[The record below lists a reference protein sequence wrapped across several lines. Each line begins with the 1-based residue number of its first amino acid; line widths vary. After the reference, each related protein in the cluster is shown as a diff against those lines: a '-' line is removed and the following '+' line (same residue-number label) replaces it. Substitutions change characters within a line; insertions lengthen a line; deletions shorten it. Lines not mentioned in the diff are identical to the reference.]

1 MIFSSFTYL
10 IFFCI
15 VALFMAIT
23 KLRFLKDRFEEKSL
37 RTFRHIILLIASYV
51 FYGWWD
57 WRFCFLMIVLTYI
70 SYISAKKN
78 SQNGKYVRLFKI
90 IGIVIPL
97 VVLGIFKYFNFFV
110 DSFCELF
117 GIKGYSTLNIILP
130 VGISFY
136 TFQSMSYTI
145 DVIRKKIPA
154 SGFLEVS
161 LYVAFFPQLVAG
173 PIVKAQE
180 FIPQL
185 KEERNISFKN
195 LEKGL
200 QIFLIGLFKKIV
212 IADNLSVFVDQVFEK
227 PAAFHS
233 ITVFLAVLSY
243 SIQIYFDFSG
253 YSDMAIG
260 SAKCLGYDFNK
271 NFNIPYIANNV
282 SEFWKRWHISLSTW
296 LQEYLYIPL
305 GGNRKGK
312 IRTYFNLLAT
322 MVIGGLWHG
331 ASWNFVIWGALHGLA
346 LCVHKIFASFNKSKR
361 KNTLASLFSIFIT
374 YLFVCVCWVPF
385 RSTSTTVTFE
395 ILKRMFMWENGILH
409 VYTWTI
415 IAFVLLLVSTLIAAF
430 NSRKNNSTTIS
441 GFYPILN
448 LSKFISWL
456 FVFLFIEIIIGLAYT
471 NSNPFIYFQF

>member
-1 MIFSSFTYL
+1 M
-10 IFFCI
+10 
-15 VALFMAIT
+15 
-23 KLRFLKDRFEEKSL
+23 
-37 RTFRHIILLIASYV
+37 
-51 FYGWWD
+51 
-57 WRFCFLMIVLTYI
+57 
-70 SYISAKKN
+70 
-78 SQNGKYVRLFKI
+78 
-90 IGIVIPL
+90 
-97 VVLGIFKYFNFFV
+97 
-110 DSFCELF
+110 
-117 GIKGYSTLNIILP
+117 
-130 VGISFY
+130 
-136 TFQSMSYTI
+136 
-145 DVIRKKIPA
+145 
-154 SGFLEVS
+154 
-161 LYVAFFPQLVAG
+161 
-173 PIVKAQE
+173 
-180 FIPQL
+180 
-185 KEERNISFKN
+185 
-195 LEKGL
+195 
-200 QIFLIGLFKKIV
+200 FKKIV

-233 ITVFLAVLSY
+233 ITVYLAVLSY

-271 NFNIPYIANNV
+271 NFNLPYIAKNV

-346 LCVHKIFASFNKSKR
+346 LCVHKMFASFNKSKR
-361 KNTLASLFSIFIT
+361 KNILTSLFCIFIT

-395 ILKRMFMWENGILH
+395 ILKRMFTWQDGILH

-415 IAFVLLLVSTLIAAF
+415 IAFVVLLVSTLIAAF
-430 NSRKNNSTTIS
+430 NSRKNSIITIS
-441 GFYPILN
+441 GFYPVLN
-448 LSKFISWL
+448 LNKFTSWL
-456 FVFLFIEIIIGLAYT
+456 LVFLFIEIIIGLAYT

>member
-1 MIFSSFTYL
+1 MVFSSFTFIAFFL
-10 IFFCI
+10 IVSAFMLVTNLKCLKSRFQEK
-15 VALFMAIT
+15 ALR
-23 KLRFLKDRFEEKSL
+23 KY
-37 RTFRHIILLIASYV
+37 RHVVLLIASYI

-57 WRFCFLMIVLTYI
+57 WRFCILMFVLTYI
-70 SYISAKKN
+70 SYISAKVISK
-78 SQNGKYVRLFKI
+78 QGKYVKLFKV

-110 DSFCELF
+110 ESFYDLF

-145 DVIRKKIPA
+145 DVIRKDVCD
-154 SGFLEVS
+154 SSFLKVA
-161 LYVAFFPQLVAG
+161 LYISFFPQLVAG

-185 KEERNISFKN
+185 EEDRNITFKN
-195 LEKGL
+195 LERGI
-200 QIFLIGLFKKIV
+200 QIFLTGLFKKIV

-233 ITVFLAVLSY
+233 ITVILAIISY

-260 SAKCLGYDFNK
+260 SAKCLGYDFNR
-271 NFNIPYIANNV
+271 NFNIPYISKNV

-331 ASWNFVIWGALHGLA
+331 ASWNFVIWGTLHGLA
-346 LCVHKIFASFNKSKR
+346 LCAHKIFAKFNKHKKENIIISS
-361 KNTLASLFSIFIT
+361 ASIFIT
-374 YLFVCVCWVPF
+374 YIFVCICWVPF
-385 RSTSTTVTFE
+385 RSESTTVTFE
-395 ILKRMFMWENGILH
+395 ILKRIFTWQNGILH
-409 VYTWTI
+409 IYSWTI
-415 IAFVLLLVSTLIAAF
+415 IAIVVLLIGTVAAVMKSKKS
-430 NSRKNNSTTIS
+430 NNKNIS

-448 LSKFISWL
+448 LDRFTSWL
-456 FVFLFIEIIIGLAYT
+456 ILFLFAGVILALAYT

>member
-1 MIFSSFTYL
+1 MVFSSFAYL
-10 IFFCI
+10 IFFCV
-15 VALFMAIT
+15 VAVFMSIT
-23 KLRFLKDRFEEKSL
+23 KLQFLKNRFGEKTL
-37 RTFRHIILLIASYV
+37 RLFRHIILLIVSYV

-57 WRFCFLMIVLTYI
+57 WRFCCLMIMLIYI
-70 SYISAKKN
+70 AYISAKEISK
-78 SQNGKYVRLFKI
+78 NGKYVRLFKF
-90 IGIVIPL
+90 IGVVIPL

-117 GIKGYSTLNIILP
+117 GIEGYSTLNIILP

-154 SGFLEVS
+154 SNFIEVS
-161 LYVAFFPQLVAG
+161 LYIAFFPQLVAG
-173 PIVKAQE
+173 PIVKAQD

-195 LEKGL
+195 LEQGF

-212 IADNLSVFVDQVFEK
+212 IADNLSIYVDQVFEK

-233 ITVFLAVLSY
+233 ITVILAVLSY

-260 SAKCLGYDFNK
+260 SAKCLGYDFNR
-271 NFNIPYIANNV
+271 NFNIPYISRNV

-296 LQEYLYIPL
+296 LQEYLYIPM
-305 GGNRKGK
+305 GGNRKGMV
-312 IRTYFNLLAT
+312 RTYFNLLAT

-331 ASWNFVIWGALHGLA
+331 ASWNFVIWGALHGCA
-346 LCVHKIFASFNKSKR
+346 LCIHKMFASFNKDR
-361 KNTLASLFSIFIT
+361 KKSVLMTLISISIT

-385 RSTSTTVTFE
+385 RSNSIAVTFE
-395 ILKRMFMWENGILH
+395 VLKRMFVWQNGILH
-409 VYTWTI
+409 IYTWSI
-415 IAFVLLLVSTLIAAF
+415 LAFVVMLVSTLVAIV
-430 NSRKNNSTTIS
+430 NSRRENSLTIS
-441 GFYPILN
+441 GFYPILSLN
-448 LSKFISWL
+448 KFTSWL
-456 FVFLFIEIIIGLAYT
+456 LVFLFIEIIVGLAYT

>member
-1 MIFSSFTYL
+1 MVFSSFAYL
-10 IFFCI
+10 IFFCV
-15 VALFMAIT
+15 VAVFMSIT
-23 KLRFLKDRFEEKSL
+23 KLQFLKNRFGEKTL
-37 RTFRHIILLIASYV
+37 RLFRHIILLIASYV

-57 WRFCFLMIVLTYI
+57 WRFCCLMIMLIYI
-70 SYISAKKN
+70 AYMSAKEISK
-78 SQNGKYVRLFKI
+78 NGKYVRLFKF
-90 IGIVIPL
+90 IGVVIPL

-117 GIKGYSTLNIILP
+117 GIEGYSTLNIILP

-154 SGFLEVS
+154 SNFIEVS
-161 LYVAFFPQLVAG
+161 LYIAFFPQLVAG

-195 LEKGL
+195 LEQGF

-212 IADNLSVFVDQVFEK
+212 IADNLSIYVDQVFEK

-233 ITVFLAVLSY
+233 ITVILAVLSY

-260 SAKCLGYDFNK
+260 SAKCLGYDFNR
-271 NFNIPYIANNV
+271 NFNIPYISRNV

-296 LQEYLYIPL
+296 LQEYLYIPM
-305 GGNRKGK
+305 GGNRKGMV
-312 IRTYFNLLAT
+312 RTYFNLLAT

-331 ASWNFVIWGALHGLA
+331 ASWNFVIWGALHGCA
-346 LCVHKIFASFNKSKR
+346 LCIHKMFASFNKDR
-361 KNTLASLFSIFIT
+361 KKSVLMTLISISIT

-385 RSTSTTVTFE
+385 RSNSITVTFE
-395 ILKRMFMWENGILH
+395 VLKRMFVWQNGILH
-409 VYTWTI
+409 IYTWSI
-415 IAFVLLLVSTLIAAF
+415 LAFVVMLVSTLVAIV
-430 NSRKNNSTTIS
+430 NSRRENSLTIS
-441 GFYPILN
+441 GFYPILSLN
-448 LSKFISWL
+448 KFTSWL
-456 FVFLFIEIIIGLAYT
+456 LVFLFIEIIVGLAYT